1 MGVFG
6 VTSVTSVFAYIWM
19 FICLRDQNVQVWEA
33 WVTFGF
39 FFVFIG
45 AAFAADRFKA
55 SQEKKKE
62 LMEGN
67 DMENMGIKAA
77 DFTAIE
83 LYRELIKDKQ
93 GEKAATA
100 EESKKRESMK
110 SYLK

>member
-1 MGVFG
+1 
-6 VTSVTSVFAYIWM
+6 
-19 FICLRDQNVQVWEA
+19 
-33 WVTFGF
+33 
-39 FFVFIG
+39 
-45 AAFAADRFKA
+45 
-55 SQEKKKE
+55 
-62 LMEGN
+62 MEGN